1 MTSTSGIYPNMDLH
15 PTQVFDISPNYLE
28 AMDNARFVRTC
39 GIAALFFSALTLLN
53 FMAVNIA
60 VSVGVGMFMM
70 WHDHENYLRAVG
82 IVALV
87 AASAFVP
94 NLSLL
99 IFSVA
104 VFCQGR
110 EALAAL
116 AEERRTQEAWP
127 MTFGRARIGTIAS
140 VIGIGINCSMIAL
153 SAAAF
158 LLKLLQ

>member
-1 MTSTSGIYPNMDLH
+1 MTSTSGIYPNIDLH

-39 GIAALFFSALTLLN
+39 GIAALVFSALTLGN

-60 VSVGVGMFMM
+60 VSIGIGMFMM
-70 WHDHENYLRAVG
+70 WHDHENYRRALG
-82 IVALV
+82 IVALI

-94 NLSLL
+94 NLSPL

-104 VFCQGR
+104 VFCRGR
-110 EALAAL
+110 EVLAAL
-116 AEERRTQEAWP
+116 NEERKAQENWP
-127 MTFGRARIGTIAS
+127 LTFRRARIGTIAS
-140 VIGIGINCSMIAL
+140 AAGLGVNSSMIVL
-153 SAAAF
+153 SAAIF